1 MNMSDDVS
9 SAALQVSMKATETSI
24 ELAGK
29 FVDSAVND
37 IAKLLKALLTR
48 NSYKDKSVKST
59 DLTEISSGEVSIK
72 DLISNAKNNNDAIS
86 TSEHGLTSDDRK
98 YIAQKAKEYGI
109 PVAFT
114 GDPSKDNIYANVR
127 TNDLPILQHI
137 CTEMLRDKLAERPQ
151 ELGNFKV
158 QEWEI
163 PFISSELK
171 KHDLSAQFG
180 KTQNGEC
187 FCLYEKADEKAI
199 LIARSEFIRK
209 CDELNNEI
217 SFEKDDEGFYS
228 IKDLRSGREITFDTI
243 PSRED
248 LSRQIQSNFGYDA
261 NKANIA
267 CAKFGEEQLQ
277 GESKYRFFS
286 NSPQNEFSRIDANIE
301 LQGESIY
308 AKDYTCWRLTHKSDG
323 VPKIVYRDN
332 EGNFAVLN
340 PERMTRKEMSEHLRD
355 TLKITDKTSLH
366 ALVDK
371 AEKVSE
377 YYATQENTSAHYE
390 FSKSDFD
397 MTDPEIAS
405 GMLRTDEAGNTFTKA
420 QPVSSVSNSIERIDK
435 DSFSVSSTAQIVE
448 FDQAGTEYSSHNTQ
462 SLVLSFSDKKNAI
475 HEMTE
480 LYKKQ
485 GVPAHTAHQMAKETF
500 KRASTQSAE
509 KVLLVEEIKAD
520 IVTISHGSKS
530 VEIDITDR
538 TKAKDEISKSFG
550 VTDEEAEKVLEKAD
564 EKANPQTEE
573 DLQMEDEEKAAK
585 NSEAVEREKNG
596 HEKHDTDILKN
607 EKPEAPNAAVTP
619 NVQDTTEKIQNAS
632 KVEIPASR
640 GKR

>member
-1 MNMSDDVS
+1 MSMSDDVS
-9 SAALQVSMKATETSI
+9 SAALQVSMKAAETSI
-24 ELAGK
+24 ELGGK

-37 IAKLLKALLTR
+37 IAKLLRALMALR
-48 NSYKDKSVKST
+48 SNKVKST
-59 DLTEISSGEVSIK
+59 DLTNISTGEVSIK
-72 DLISNAKNNNDAIS
+72 KLIANAKNNNDSLS
-86 TSEHGLTSDDRK
+86 TSEHGLTKADKK
-98 YIAQKAKEYGI
+98 YITRKAKEYGI

-114 GDPSKDNIYANVR
+114 GKSNKDNIYANVR
-127 TNDLPILQHI
+127 AADLPILERI
-137 CTEMLRDKLAERPQ
+137 CTEMMKDKLAERPQ
-151 ELGNFKV
+151 ELGNFKIKA
-158 QEWEI
+158 WEM
-163 PFISSELK
+163 PFISSELN

-180 KTQNGEC
+180 KTQNGEY
-187 FCLYEKADEKAI
+187 FCLYEKVDEKAI

-209 CDELNNEI
+209 CNELNDEI
-217 SFEKDDEGFYS
+217 SLHKDDDGFYS

-248 LSRQIQSNFGYDA
+248 LSRQIQSNFGYDE
-261 NKANIA
+261 NKSNIV
-267 CAKFGEEQLQ
+267 CAKFGEEHLQ
-277 GESKYRFFS
+277 GEEKHHFFS
-286 NSPQNEFSRIDANIE
+286 NNPQNEFSRIDANIE

-308 AKDYTCWRLTHKSDG
+308 VKDYTCWRLTHKSDG

-340 PERMTRKEMSEHLRD
+340 PKRMTRKEMSEHLRD
-355 TLKITDKTSLH
+355 TLKITDKTTLQ

-377 YYATQENTSAHYE
+377 YYATQENISAHYE

-420 QPVSSVSNSIERIDK
+420 LPVSSVSNSIERIDK

-448 FDQAGTEYSSHNTQ
+448 LDQAGTEYISHNTQ

-538 TKAKDEISKSFG
+538 IKAKDEISKSFG

-564 EKANPQTEE
+564 EKANPQSEE

-619 NVQDTTEKIQNAS
+619 NVQDAAEKIQNAS